1 MASWQAVALTIVG
14 TVVGAGFASG
24 QEVWQ
29 FFTRG
34 GELGGL
40 GILLAMALFAVV
52 CARALEAGG
61 RGLTLDSYLQRVW
74 GRWATGWDVVA
85 AAFLTVGLGVVGAA
99 SGELLHSTFRLSSY
113 LGAVLA
119 LAVLV
124 LCGSRGTS
132 VLLGLNS
139 WLVPPIIAV
148 LLVLAWAVPA
158 APPPPSSLVWPWWT
172 MAILYASYNLF
183 SIIPVLLPLGRTLP
197 RGRSAYLAA
206 GAGSAALAFMAWCEH
221 RILGAAP
228 PGAPLPLYEIAVA
241 AHPLLG
247 VGWSVVLWL
256 ALFTTGVATVFALKA
271 RWGARA
277 WPWWGVAFALPLWPF
292 AGLVANLYPV
302 IGAISIFLWMPL
314 LVLRR

>member
-34 GELGGL
+34 GEVGAL
-40 GILLAMALFAVV
+40 GILLAMGLFAGVS
-52 CARALEAGG
+52 ARALEAGG
-61 RGLTLDSYLQRVW
+61 RGLTLDGYLQRVW
-74 GRWATGWDVVA
+74 GRWAAGWDVVA

-99 SGELLHSTFRLSSY
+99 SGELLHATFRLSAY

-124 LCGSRGTS
+124 LCGSQGS
-132 VLLGLNS
+132 ALLLRLNS
-139 WLVPPIIAV
+139 WLVPPIIGV
-148 LLVLAWAVPA
+148 LLLLAWVVPA
-158 APPPPSSLVWPWWT
+158 APAPPPSLVWPWWV

-197 RGRSAYLAA
+197 PGRSSWIAA
-206 GAGSAALAFMAWCEH
+206 GAGSATLAFMAWCEH

-228 PGAPLPLYEIAVA
+228 PGAALPLYEIALA

-247 VGWSVVLWL
+247 VAWSLVLWL
-256 ALFTTGVATVFALKA
+256 ALFTTGVATVFALKS
-271 RWGARA
+271 RWGDRA
-277 WPWWGVAFALPLWPF
+277 WLWWGVAFALPLWPF

-314 LVLRR
+314 LLGRR